1 MKYSI
6 LVMSNPQIGDFVK
19 APQIESEYLTSF
31 KEYKV
36 LARND
41 QGGFV
46 ILDNN
51 YDITHCQLLQDKHLD
66 EKDWTL
72 IKKDELH
79 SQP

>member
-1 MKYSI
+1 
-6 LVMSNPQIGDFVK
+6 MSNPQIGDFVK

-31 KEYKV
+31 KEYQV
-36 LARND
+36 LASNGRE
-41 QGGFV
+41 GFV

-51 YDITHCQLLQDKHLD
+51 HDITHCQLLQDKHLG

>member
-1 MKYSI
+1 VKYSI
-6 LVMSNPQIGDFVK
+6 LVMSNPQKGDFVK
-19 APQIESEYLTSF
+19 APQIECKYLTSF
-31 KEYKV
+31 KKYEV
-36 LARND
+36 LASNG

-51 YDITHCQLLQDKHLD
+51 HDITHCRLLKDGHLD

>member
-1 MKYSI
+1 
-6 LVMSNPQIGDFVK
+6 MSNPQKGDFVK

-31 KEYKV
+31 KEYRV
-36 LARND
+36 LASND
-41 QGGFV
+41 QGSFI
-46 ILDNN
+46 ILDDNH
-51 YDITHCQLLQDKHLD
+51 DITHCQLLQDKHLD